1 MICSHCNV
9 IFFFLAC
16 CSCEALMLSNF
27 FHKFLVFF
35 IGDSRST
42 LNHFKETQNA
52 LKGDKEQG
60 Q

>member
-1 MICSHCNV
+1 MIKFQSVNV
-9 IFFFLAC
+9 
-16 CSCEALMLSNF
+16 EQF